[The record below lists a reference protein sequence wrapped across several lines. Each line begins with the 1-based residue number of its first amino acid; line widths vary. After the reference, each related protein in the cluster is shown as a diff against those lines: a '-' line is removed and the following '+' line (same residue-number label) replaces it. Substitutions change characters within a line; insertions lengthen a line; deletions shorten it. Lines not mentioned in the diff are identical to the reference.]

1 MSSRKQ
7 NPINQ
12 QKRATFGL
20 GLITAIVVIPVL
32 LILGVVFVKGISVI
46 DWNFLTTEPT
56 NGLREGGVFPAIVGT
71 LILVV
76 GAVAW
81 SVPFGIATAIYLVEY
96 SPRSRAA
103 NWIRLAILNLA
114 GVPSVVYGL
123 FGLGV
128 FVIALKFGASIL
140 AGTLTLAL
148 MNLPVIVTST
158 AEALKAVPDRFREA
172 SLALGASK
180 WQTTRHVVLPNSIQG
195 ILTGIILEISRAG
208 GETAPILFTVAAFYL
223 PRLPQSI
230 FDQVMAL
237 PMHLFAIS
245 TQVPNVGLDV
255 RYAVAL
261 TLLFLV
267 LGVNGIAIFMRAKI
281 RKNRIW

>member
-1 MSSRKQ
+1 MNFKKQ
-7 NPINQ
+7 NPISQ

-76 GAVAW
+76 GAVVW
-81 SVPFGIATAIYLVEY
+81 SVPFGVATAIYLVEY

-103 NWIRLAILNLA
+103 NLVRLAILNLA

-148 MNLPVIVTST
+148 MGLPVIVTST

-245 TQVPNVGLDV
+245 TQVPNIGLDV

-267 LGVNGIAIFMRAKI
+267 LGINAVAISIRAKI